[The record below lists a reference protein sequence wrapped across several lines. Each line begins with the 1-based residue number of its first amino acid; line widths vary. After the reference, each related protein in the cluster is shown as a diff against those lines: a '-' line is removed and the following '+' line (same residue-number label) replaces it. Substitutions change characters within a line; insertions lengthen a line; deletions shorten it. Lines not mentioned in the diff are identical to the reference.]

1 MGNDASKSL
10 KRTLTVRRGGGRG
23 EIPDEYSPIDIREKY
38 ERMPKVGSQERMIIK
53 SSWKT
58 IKRNVIQK
66 RGMDLFID
74 TYDIQFKPPL
84 GVTPVFREHGEKLMQ
99 VVTEAIDRLADNM
112 EPNDQESQLLWD
124 SLIEHGRKYLGYGA
138 LPMYFDVMGTNFV
151 IAVRQSMDNEWYEA
165 LEWNWLQLFNM
176 LSYTMKFGWNLQR
189 AEEQKQASSMSKKRT
204 LGFSRDS

>member
-1 MGNDASKSL
+1 M
-10 KRTLTVRRGGGRG
+10 
-23 EIPDEYSPIDIREKY
+23 IRFVNLLYQINKKFNY
-38 ERMPKVGSQERMIIK
+38 
-53 SSWKT
+53 
-58 IKRNVIQK
+58 IQ
-66 RGMDLFID
+66 
-74 TYDIQFKPPL
+74 
-84 GVTPVFREHGEKLMQ
+84 
-99 VVTEAIDRLADNM
+99 
-112 EPNDQESQLLWD
+112 
-124 SLIEHGRKYLGYGA
+124 GYGA